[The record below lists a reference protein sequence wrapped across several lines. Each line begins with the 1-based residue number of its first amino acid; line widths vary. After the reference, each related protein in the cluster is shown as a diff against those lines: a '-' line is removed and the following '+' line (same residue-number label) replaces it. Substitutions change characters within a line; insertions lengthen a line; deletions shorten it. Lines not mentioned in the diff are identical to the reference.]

1 MYNIIALMGES
12 GSGKDTVLK
21 ETLIQYPDLHKIITS
36 TSRPKREKEEDGIN
50 YFYYTDEE
58 FVQKIQNYEML
69 DWQIFNNWQYG
80 TELKALDENKINIG
94 VFSPRAIRTLLKRK
108 DCNVLAVWV
117 RTTDKERLL
126 RQLNREENPNVR
138 EIVRRA
144 TTDYEDFDNIEFDY
158 YEVLNEVNIALL
170 AIPTLIMGQIET
182 RFGLGQES
190 SID

>member
-1 MYNIIALMGES
+1 
-12 GSGKDTVLK
+12 
-21 ETLIQYPDLHKIITS
+21 
-36 TSRPKREKEEDGIN
+36 
-50 YFYYTDEE
+50 
-58 FVQKIQNYEML
+58 ML

-170 AIPTLIMGQIET
+170 AIPTLIMGQI
-182 RFGLGQES
+182 
-190 SID
+190 

>member
-21 ETLIQYPDLHKIITS
+21 ETLIQYPELHKIITS
-36 TSRPKREKEEDGIN
+36 TSRPRREKEIDGVN

-58 FVQKIQNYEML
+58 FIQKIQNNEML

-80 TELKALDENKINIG
+80 TELKSLDENKINIG
-94 VFSPRAIRTLLKRK
+94 VFSPKAIRTLLKRE
-108 DCNVLAVWV
+108 DCNVFAVWV

-126 RQLNREENPNVR
+126 RQLNREVNPDVR

-158 YEVLNEVNIALL
+158 FEVLNEINIALL
-170 AIPTLIMGQIET
+170 AIPTLIMGQLET
-182 RFGLGQES
+182 RFTLGQN
-190 SID
+190 

>member
-21 ETLIQYPDLHKIITS
+21 ETLIQFPDLHKIITS

-117 RTTDKERLL
+117 RTTDKVRLL

>member
-1 MYNIIALMGES
+1 MYNIVALMGES

-21 ETLIQYPDLHKIITS
+21 ETLIQFPDLHKIITS

>member
-1 MYNIIALMGES
+1 MYNIVALMGES

-21 ETLIQYPDLHKIITS
+21 ETLIQFPDLHKIITS
-36 TSRPKREKEEDGIN
+36 TSRPKREKEEDGVN

-58 FVQKIQNYEML
+58 FIQKIQNYEML

-117 RTTDKERLL
+117 RTTDKVRLL

>member
-1 MYNIIALMGES
+1 MIDYQ
-12 GSGKDTVLK
+12 V
-21 ETLIQYPDLHKIITS
+21 
-36 TSRPKREKEEDGIN
+36 
-50 YFYYTDEE
+50 
-58 FVQKIQNYEML
+58 
-69 DWQIFNNWQYG
+69 FNNWHYG

-94 VFSPRAIRTLLKRK
+94 VFSPNAIRTLLKRK
-108 DCNVLAVWV
+108 DCNVFAVWV
-117 RTTDKERLL
+117 RTSDKERLL
-126 RQLNREENPNVR
+126 RQLNRERNPDVR

-158 YEVLNEVNIALL
+158 YEVLNEINIALL

>member
-1 MYNIIALMGES
+1 MYNIVALMGES

>member
-36 TSRPKREKEEDGIN
+36 TSRPRREKEIDGVN

-58 FVQKIQNYEML
+58 FVQKIQNNEML

-80 TELKALDENKINIG
+80 TELKSLDKNKINIG
-94 VFSPRAIRTLLKRK
+94 VFSPKAIRTLLKRE
-108 DCNVLAVWV
+108 DCNVFVVWV

-126 RQLNREENPNVR
+126 RQLNREMNPDVR

-144 TTDYEDFDNIEFDY
+144 TTDYEDFDSIEFDY
-158 YEVLNEVNIALL
+158 FEVLNEINIALL
-170 AIPTLIMGQIET
+170 AIPTLIMGQLET
-182 RFGLGQES
+182 RFTLGQN
-190 SID
+190 

>member
-1 MYNIIALMGES
+1 MGES

-21 ETLIQYPDLHKIITS
+21 ETLIQFPDLHKIITS
-36 TSRPKREKEEDGIN
+36 TSRPKREKEEDGVN

-58 FVQKIQNYEML
+58 FFEKIYNDEMI
-69 DWQIFNNWQYG
+69 DYQVFNNWQYG

-94 VFSPRAIRTLLKRK
+94 VFSPNAIRTLLKRK
-108 DCNVLAVWV
+108 DCNVFIVWV

-158 YEVLNEVNIALL
+158 FEVDNEIGLALL
-170 AIPTLIMGQIET
+170 ATPTLIMSQTET

>member
-1 MYNIIALMGES
+1 MYNIVALMGES

-21 ETLIQYPDLHKIITS
+21 ETLIQFPDLHKIITS
-36 TSRPKREKEEDGIN
+36 TSRPKREKEEDGVN

-58 FVQKIQNYEML
+58 FIQKIQNYEML